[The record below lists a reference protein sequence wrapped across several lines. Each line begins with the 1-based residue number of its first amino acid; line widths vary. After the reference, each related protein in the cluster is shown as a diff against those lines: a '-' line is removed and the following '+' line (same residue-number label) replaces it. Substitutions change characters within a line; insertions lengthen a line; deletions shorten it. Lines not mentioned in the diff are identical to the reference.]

1 MQNLINKLT
10 IYGESEQVKDLQQ
23 GIRHALEK
31 LWEAGDAMFDNSF
44 AAAALD
50 GLELWERAY
59 GIDTDLSLSAQHRRE
74 NLIAKMRSAG
84 TTTVAMLKSVA
95 ESYANGNVTVTEY
108 YADYK
113 FTIAFVSTRGIPAQM
128 DKLKAA
134 VEKIKP
140 AHLAVEYV
148 YTYVTHGDIKGKPYT
163 HAQLASYTHDYIRN
177 NLEV

>member
-31 LWEAGDAMFDNSF
+31 
-44 AAAALD
+44 
-50 GLELWERAY
+50 LWERAY

-148 YTYVTHGDIKGKPYT
+148 YTYVTHGEIKGKPYT

>member
-1 MQNLINKLT
+1 M
-10 IYGESEQVKDLQQ
+10 
-23 GIRHALEK
+23 
-31 LWEAGDAMFDNSF
+31 
-44 AAAALD
+44 
-50 GLELWERAY
+50 
-59 GIDTDLSLSAQHRRE
+59 
-74 NLIAKMRSAG
+74 IAKMRSAG

-113 FTIAFVSTRGIPAQM
+113 FTITFVSTRGIPAQM

-148 YTYVTHGDIKGKPYT
+148 YTYVTHGEIKGKPYT